1 MLHIQNL
8 SNHCRHKYD
17 PSISRIFSTLTLAG
31 FLRIGPTVWC
41 QRTSSLFAGY
51 IQSIMLQWTPLRI
64 ISLHVGK
71 SWSPKPGFFSL
82 APPVVQLYLGSLSNW
97 LEEIKLAA
105 VHICRKPAS
114 LPGRGASSRRQPPPS
129 PPRADEVHAAFRRSA
144 IIAGIPYVTR
154 ASDRCSRGSHCR
166 RPTSKCAKS

>member
-1 MLHIQNL
+1 MLKTCQIIADTSMIRQFHEFFNL
-8 SNHCRHKYD
+8 N
-17 PSISRIFSTLTLAG
+17 FG
-31 FLRIGPTVWC
+31 
-41 QRTSSLFAGY
+41 
-51 IQSIMLQWTPLRI
+51 
-64 ISLHVGK
+64 
-71 SWSPKPGFFSL
+71 GFFENWPNCVVSTHILPICRLHTVHYVTMNTVTDHFATRGKVLIPQAWLLQSL

-105 VHICRKPAS
+105 VHICRKPAC

-154 ASDRCSRGSHCR
+154 ASDRCFRGSHCR